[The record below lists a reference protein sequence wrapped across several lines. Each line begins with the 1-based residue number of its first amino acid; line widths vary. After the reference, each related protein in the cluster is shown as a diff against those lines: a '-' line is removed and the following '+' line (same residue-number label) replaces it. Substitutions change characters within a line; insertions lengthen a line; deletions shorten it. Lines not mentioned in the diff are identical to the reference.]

1 MKISIQ
7 NALHYKWGAD
17 CNGWHLLQSDTLSVI
32 QESMPAGTA
41 EGLHFHKRSQQLFY
55 ILSGT
60 ATFYIEDETH
70 LVSAGESLHIP
81 KETKHLIKNDTG
93 EVLSFLVIS
102 EPMSHGDRVNI

>member
-1 MKISIQ
+1 MLFLITRCSRGCVAIFRSSFASI
-7 NALHYKWGAD
+7 
-17 CNGWHLLQSDTLSVI
+17 
-32 QESMPAGTA
+32 
-41 EGLHFHKRSQQLFY
+41 
-55 ILSGT
+55 
-60 ATFYIEDETH
+60 TFYIEDETH